1 MATTYTELLLTDDSP
16 KASHPDNFGGVV
28 LKPYQLSSI
37 HRMLEMEAG
46 EFSYR
51 QCVCNTR
58 IGIEASQVGSGKTL
72 TCIGLVRAEAFP
84 QNLQPQ
90 QTNWM
95 SAELVSAKVVENF
108 PMRVRYCPATLIV
121 IPNNLET
128 RWKEDLAASATPYVM
143 AHTVA
148 PKTFAFETIA
158 QPIVLCL
165 ANKFNDW
172 ISKVNAEQIFWHR
185 VILDEADH
193 NYVPSMRRMRFR
205 FVWMVTFTFEN
216 LFMANRVRHHGFVAD
231 TFRDSR
237 MHEQLLFRSIVVK
250 NCDKYINTYLNLP
263 ALKRHTVQ
271 CRTPAYVN
279 IVNSYM
285 SAGVASMINAGN
297 VEDAIKE
304 LGGNIIE
311 DKDVVQ
317 VFIRNK
323 RDEVSRLEHKLAN
336 MSILYPRLSKRDLE
350 EKELM
355 LRRAVDD
362 IKKVISNIASDM
374 AALKQLGCPLCE
386 CEYEDPV
393 VIDCCST
400 ITCLDCMEQC
410 LMHTRGVCPL
420 CNATGKSTKSLQIMG
435 DMAKMARDKSL
446 IPAPAPKA
454 KGPPTK
460 EEAIADII
468 GPTKRVLIFSAHK
481 QSFNLIQKTI
491 TDAGLKY
498 AILMGRMS
506 AYDKLLKQFADG
518 EVNVLCLSAEHSAAG
533 LNITAATDV
542 IIYHAL
548 GPALEAQ
555 VVGRGQRMGR
565 RGHLNVWHLVYQ
577 GETAT

>member
-1 MATTYTELLLTDDSP
+1 MATAYTELLLTDDSP
-16 KASHPDNFGGVV
+16 KAEHPEHFGGVV

-46 EFSYR
+46 EFAYR

-58 IGIEASQVGSGKTL
+58 MGIEASQVGSGKTL
-72 TCIGLVRAEAFP
+72 TCIGLVRSEPFP

-90 QTNWM
+90 QTNWV

-128 RWKEDLAASATPYVM
+128 RWKEDLAASSTPYVM
-143 AHTVA
+143 AHTIA

-165 ANKFNDW
+165 ATKFNDW
-172 ISKVNAEQIFWHR
+172 VSRVNTEQIFWHR

-193 NYVPSMRRMRFR
+193 NHVPSMRRMRFR

-216 LFMANRVRHHGFVAD
+216 LFRASRVRHHGFIAD

-237 MHEQLLFRSIVVK
+237 MDNNLLFRSIVVK
-250 NCDKYINTYLNLP
+250 NCDKYINMYLNLP
-263 ALKRHTVQ
+263 ALKRHTVN
-271 CRTPAYVN
+271 CRTPAYIN
-279 IVNSYM
+279 IANSYM
-285 SAGVASMINAGN
+285 SSGVASMINAGN
-297 VEDAIKE
+297 IEDAIKE

-350 EKELM
+350 EKEIM
-355 LRRAVDD
+355 LRRSVDE
-362 IKKVISNIASDM
+362 IRKVIANINNDM
-374 AALKQLGCPLCE
+374 NALKQLECPICE

-393 VIDCCST
+393 VIDCCNT

-410 LMHTRGVCPL
+410 LGHTKGVCPL
-420 CNATGKSTKSLQIMG
+420 CNATGKSAKSLQIMG
-435 DMAKMARDKSL
+435 DMAKMAKDKSL
-446 IPAPAPKA
+446 IPAPKA
-454 KGPPTK
+454 KSIPTK

-468 GPTKRVLIFSAHK
+468 GPTRRVLIFSAHK
-481 QSFNLIQKTI
+481 QSFNLIRKTI
-491 TDAGLKY
+491 TDAGLTY
-498 AILMGRMS
+498 AVLMGRMS

-518 EVNVLCLSAEHSAAG
+518 EVNVLCLDSNFSAAG
-533 LNITAATDV
+533 LNITATTDV

-548 GPALEAQ
+548 GSALESQVIGRAQ
-555 VVGRGQRMGR
+555 RIGRK
-565 RGHLNVWHLVYQ
+565 GHLNVWHLVYQ